1 MEFYRQ
7 CTLQK
12 DNLTT
17 VSWIP
22 EKFAKTTKILNLK
35 NEKDEWDDGWRV
47 VSVGENRLPEDV
59 VIKQERNFKEFS
71 YHMLKFGNKKR
82 EGL

>member
-1 MEFYRQ
+1 MDFYRQ

-12 DNLTT
+12 ENLIQ

-22 EKFAKTTKILNLK
+22 EQFAKTTKILNLK
-35 NEKDEWDDGWRV
+35 NSRDEWDDGWRV
-47 VSVGENRLPEDV
+47 VAVGTTRLPEDV
-59 VIKQERNFKEFS
+59 VLKNERNFKEFS
-71 YHMLKFGNKKR
+71 YHMLKFGNKKK